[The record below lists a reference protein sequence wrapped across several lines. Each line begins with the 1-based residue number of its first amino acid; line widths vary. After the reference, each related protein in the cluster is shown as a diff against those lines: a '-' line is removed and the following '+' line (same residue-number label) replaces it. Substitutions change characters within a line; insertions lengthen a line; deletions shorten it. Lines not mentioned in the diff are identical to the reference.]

1 MVYTEITIVKFIIL
15 GTKLPLTQ
23 TSIVVCDSL
32 ISLHLATAHLKV
44 YPMQSTSNTKFKI
57 LQVVIKTKQR
67 DAVHL
72 LTMVLAEYSSTY
84 LATLCL
90 PVTYKM

>member
-32 ISLHLATAHLKV
+32 ISLHLAIAHLKV
-44 YPMQSTSNTKFKI
+44 YPVQSTQTQSLKYY
-57 LQVVIKTKQR
+57 R
-67 DAVHL
+67 W
-72 LTMVLAEYSSTY
+72 
-84 LATLCL
+84 
-90 PVTYKM
+90 